1 MFLVCSRQSRRMSC
15 DVVAPSQQT
24 ASDLIVAAAA
34 DPRVSS
40 TLACQQSVV
49 VSAEYCHQLLSV
61 LSSQC
66 RYLVVCVIHFV
77 RAASNAAE
85 GGLVFCQC
93 FFFYFLTVFDT

>member
-1 MFLVCSRQSRRMSC
+1 MSSC
-15 DVVAPSQQT
+15 PVNKLPVISSLLLLLT
-24 ASDLIVAAAA
+24 LASSA
-34 DPRVSS
+34 
-40 TLACQQSVV
+40 LACQQSVV

-77 RAASNAAE
+77 WAASNAAE

-93 FFFYFLTVFDT
+93 FFFLFFNSF